1 MLMSNRSAHKSKEEV
16 KQAEAEFLKYVR
28 ITDSQDMHDT
38 LTIKEEL
45 VRQPEYFYQL
55 AKQIVGSNF
64 LIGRHQIVW
73 LQDIQAF
80 LSKQPLWIEM

>member
-1 MLMSNRSAHKSKEEV
+1 MSNRSAHKSKEEV

-45 VRQPEYFYQL
+45 VRQPEYFY
-55 AKQIVGSNF
+55 
-64 LIGRHQIVW
+64 
-73 LQDIQAF
+73 
-80 LSKQPLWIEM
+80 